1 MKILP
6 KCSKIVS
13 EKEMRKIDWLDFE
26 ITEKVYKRI
35 LIIGIAI
42 IICYLGVMLLSF
54 AVPRVYNMDKDTVI
68 VQDGSVKIG
77 INSVYRGSLR
87 LKLSGWAYKE
97 GQDVK
102 IFDSSYVLTN
112 TETGQ
117 MYLIKAE
124 KAQVPQLQNV
134 DEKYDCSNCGLEAQ
148 SIVFGLK
155 NGTYDIYILYQN
167 DNENLLVNTGI
178 QANI

>member
-1 MKILP
+1 
-6 KCSKIVS
+6 
-13 EKEMRKIDWLDFE
+13 MRKIDWLDFE

-42 IICYLGVMLLSF
+42 IICYLGIMLLSF
-54 AVPRVYNMDKDTVI
+54 AVPRVYNMDKNTVI
-68 VQDGSVKIG
+68 VQDGSVKNG

-102 IFDSSYVLTN
+102 TFDSSYVLKN
-112 TETGQ
+112 LETEQ
-117 MYLIKAE
+117 MYIIRAE
-124 KAQVPQLQNV
+124 KTQVPQLQSV
-134 DEKYDCSNCGLEAQ
+134 DGKYDCLNCGLEAQ
-148 SIVFGLK
+148 SIVLGLK
-155 NGTYDIYILYQN
+155 NGTYEIFILYQN
-167 DNENLLVNTGI
+167 DNENLLVDTGI